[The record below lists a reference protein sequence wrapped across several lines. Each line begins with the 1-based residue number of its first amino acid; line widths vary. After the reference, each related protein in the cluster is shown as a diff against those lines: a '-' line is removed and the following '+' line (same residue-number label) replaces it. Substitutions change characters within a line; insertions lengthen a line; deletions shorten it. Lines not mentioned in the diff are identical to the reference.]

1 MPDAPP
7 NPVYQTTLQGLSALV
22 SGAAASR
29 LLDKSLADAGLTPAR
44 VRPVQMKEL
53 LAGPVLDELQAIL
66 PRSGLLRNL
75 EAITADIDAMAAE
88 AMPQPAI
95 PGESMLQPAIPA
107 ARSATVRQASADVAR
122 ARTAQ
127 VITGVRTE
135 LTRQQVNSAER
146 LQSAVLTLA
155 AIDNVTMVAAVRSS
169 GQTEFSRGAGDI
181 RTLSRFGMLALSLL
195 TRSGSLK
202 MFFLALEDSS
212 LLLFPWG
219 SDALL
224 LVGRPQLNVGAVV
237 TAFND
242 IVLSKEE
249 K

>member
-7 NPVYQTTLQGLSALV
+7 NPVYQKTLQGLSALV
-22 SGAAASR
+22 SGAAATR

-53 LAGPVLDELQAIL
+53 LVGPVLDELEAIL
-66 PRSGLLRNL
+66 PRSGVVRNL
-75 EAITADIDAMAAE
+75 EALAADINAVAAE
-88 AMPQPAI
+88 STPA
-95 PGESMLQPAIPA
+95 GAVPA
-107 ARSATVRQASADVAR
+107 ARSVPVRPASAEVAR

-135 LTRQQVNSAER
+135 LVRKQVNSSER
-146 LQSAVLTLA
+146 LQSAVLALA

-169 GQTEFSRGAGDI
+169 GQTEFSRGAGDVEN
-181 RTLSRFGMLALSLL
+181 LARFAMLALSLL
-195 TRSGSLK
+195 TRSGSLR
-202 MFFLALEDSS
+202 MFYLALEDSS

-224 LVGRPQLNVGAVV
+224 LAGRPQLNVGATV

-249 K
+249 T

>member
-75 EAITADIDAMAAE
+75 EAITSDIDAMAAE
-88 AMPQPAI
+88 AMPQPAV
-95 PGESMLQPAIPA
+95 PA
-107 ARSATVRQASADVAR
+107 ARSATARPASAEVAR

-135 LTRQQVNSAER
+135 LIRQQVNSAER
-146 LQSAVLTLA
+146 LQSAVLALA